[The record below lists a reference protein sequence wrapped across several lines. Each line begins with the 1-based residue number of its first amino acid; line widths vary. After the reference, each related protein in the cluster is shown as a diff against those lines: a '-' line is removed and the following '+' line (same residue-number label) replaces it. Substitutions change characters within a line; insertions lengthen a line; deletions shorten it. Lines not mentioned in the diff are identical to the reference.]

1 MNGQLIKNETIEV
14 DKQDRILII
23 TLNRPEKS
31 NAINN
36 SMHEDFQGF
45 FTYINNLIES
55 NSLGSIIIKANGRNF
70 CAGQDLSER
79 KTNIENNNLN
89 LDLEQFKVGLI
100 FYIL

>member
-36 SMHEDFQGF
+36 RMHEDFQGF
-45 FTYINNLIES
+45 FAYINNLIES
-55 NSLGSIIIKANGRNF
+55 NSLGSIIIKSNGKNF
-70 CAGQDLSER
+70 
-79 KTNIENNNLN
+79 K
-89 LDLEQFKVGLI
+89 
-100 FYIL
+100 

>member
-36 SMHEDFQGF
+36 SMHEDFQGVF
-45 FTYINNLIES
+45 FHL
-55 NSLGSIIIKANGRNF
+55 L
-70 CAGQDLSER
+70 
-79 KTNIENNNLN
+79 
-89 LDLEQFKVGLI
+89 
-100 FYIL
+100 